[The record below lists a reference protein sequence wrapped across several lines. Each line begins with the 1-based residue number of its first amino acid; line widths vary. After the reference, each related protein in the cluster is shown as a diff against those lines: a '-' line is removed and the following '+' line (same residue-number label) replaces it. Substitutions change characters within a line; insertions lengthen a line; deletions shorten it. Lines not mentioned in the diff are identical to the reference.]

1 MLNDPVLHS
10 QVQSDNCQKA
20 ATHRTA
26 VQASESSL
34 ACSLT
39 HTLSVYLKAGHVHSG
54 WYQLL
59 SVQP

>member
-26 VQASESSL
+26 VQAFESIL

-39 HTLSVYLKAGHVHSG
+39 HTLSVYLTVGG
-54 WYQLL
+54 TNF
-59 SVQP
+59 